1 MAGDFLGRLGGLH
14 RQRFDFGGDHREA
27 LARLAGARGLD
38 GGVERQQIGLPGDG
52 ADQLDHVADLLRA
65 SGKPGDLVV
74 GCARLAGRQA
84 HHVAGVGELAAD
96 LGDRVRQFVGR
107 DRRGLHVGGSFIE
120 SLHGTFGALRGLI
133 GGAEQRGG
141 CRTHGG
147 RAVAHAGQK
156 FLHLRAERGDGRVDD
171 RAPLLLVADGGAFGL
186 GVTLLGDVLMGGD
199 PAAVRQQLIFGE
211 HDAAIACLHVMLRA
225 FALADAV
232 EDFFA
237 ISGDVAGEQSCVF
250 AMLDQCVQRAARL
263 HDVGR
268 ELIHFEVA
276 PVEQGNAALLIEHV
290 QPLRHVQ
297 W

>member
-1 MAGDFLGRLGGLH
+1 M
-14 RQRFDFGGDHREA
+14 
-27 LARLAGARGLD
+27 
-38 GGVERQQIGLPGDG
+38 
-52 ADQLDHVADLLRA
+52 
-65 SGKPGDLVV
+65 
-74 GCARLAGRQA
+74 
-84 HHVAGVGELAAD
+84 GELAAD

-107 DRRGLHVGGSFIE
+107 DRRRFHVGGSFVE
-120 SLHGTFGALRGLI
+120 SLHGAFGALRGLI

-186 GVTLLGDVLMGGD
+186 GVTLLGDVLMGRD
-199 PAAVRQQLIFGE
+199 PAAVRQRLIFGE
-211 HDAAIACLHVMLRA
+211 HDAAVARLHVMLRA

-232 EDFFA
+232 EDFLA
-237 ISGDVAGEQSCVF
+237 IGGDVAGEQPGVF

-268 ELIHFEVA
+268 ELVHFEVA
-276 PVEQGNAALLIEHV
+276 PVEQGDAALRIEHV
-290 QPLRHVQ
+290 QPLRHVVRAPSTAGGFARAAGDAGRCSASTRRCTPATRCQ
-297 W
+297 RQSERGHRGPAPKKMIWRYWPGAIAI